1 MKALGIQLVWIT
13 VSDIKISIRFYTEVL
28 GFKLL
33 EFNEEYGWAELSGEQ
48 GAWLGLAQAQ
58 PETDEFKPGANAV
71 PTISVENIDVAIKEL
86 QKNQVRLIGSV
97 QEITGEVK
105 LQTFTDSDGNTF
117 QLCQLI
123 K

>member
-1 MKALGIQLVWIT
+1 MKALGLQLVWIT
-13 VSDIKISIRFYTEVL
+13 VSDIKTAITFYTDVL

-33 EFNEEYGWAELSGEQ
+33 EFNEEFGWAELTGEQ

-58 PETDEFKPGANAV
+58 PESEFKPGANAI
-71 PTISVENIDVAIKEL
+71 PTLSVENIDTAIKDL
-86 QKNQVRLIGSV
+86 QVNKVRLIGPI
-97 QEITGEVK
+97 QEIPGEVR

-117 QLCQLI
+117 QLCQLL

>member
-1 MKALGIQLVWIT
+1 MKALGLQLVWIT
-13 VSDIKISIRFYTEVL
+13 VSDIKTAIKFYTEVL

-58 PETDEFKPGANAV
+58 PESEFKPGANAI
-71 PTISVENIDVAIKEL
+71 PAISVENLDMAIKEL
-86 QKNQVRLIGSV
+86 QTNKVRLIGPI
-97 QEITGEVK
+97 QEVPGEVR

-117 QLCQLI
+117 QLCQML